1 MNIEGAIKAARNLD
15 RLAVLRQLGLL
26 DTPTNENF
34 DRLTRLASRI
44 TNSPISLVSLVDAN
58 RQFFKSQ
65 VGLPDPWATL
75 QETPLSHSFCMHVT
89 AENAPLIVEDARN
102 HPVLKDNLAVP
113 DLGVIGYLGIPITM
127 TDGTVLGSFC
137 VIDTT
142 PRNWTSD
149 EIEIMHELTHMVMVQ
164 VELMA
169 ERTRAEIVM
178 QKHNDLLEKRIRER
192 VRTTQQLQKYQEHL
206 EDLVRERTT
215 ALTGQAQVL
224 MQKNADLRRF
234 AYIAAHD
241 LREPLRTVRLYTER
255 LEQRY
260 QNQFDERAN
269 KYMSY
274 IVDGATRVYALITDL
289 LSYSQLEQ
297 TEASLTLTNLDDI
310 LIRVLA
316 DLENM
321 IKRSGAVVTYNH
333 LPDLQVDADQV
344 TRLFQNL
351 ISNSIKFQN
360 GVEPRVDITAVAQ
373 RDAWLFS
380 VHDNGIGIESQY
392 QERVFEIFQRVHS
405 RAEYPGTGVGLAI
418 CKKIVEAHN
427 GCIWIESE
435 AGQGTTVHF
444 TLPKTTTL

>member
-75 QETPLSHSFCMHVT
+75 RETPLSHSFCMHVT

-102 HPVLKDNLAVP
+102 HPVLKDNLAIP

-169 ERTRAEIVM
+169 ERKRAEIAM

-310 LIRVLA
+310 LTRVLA

-321 IKRSGAVVTYNH
+321 IKRSGAVVTCNH

-360 GVEPRVDITAVAQ
+360 GVEPRVDISAVAQ

-405 RAEYPGTGVGLAI
+405 RTEYQGTGVGLAI

>member
-1 MNIEGAIKAARNLD
+1 
-15 RLAVLRQLGLL
+15 
-26 DTPTNENF
+26 
-34 DRLTRLASRI
+34 
-44 TNSPISLVSLVDAN
+44 
-58 RQFFKSQ
+58 
-65 VGLPDPWATL
+65 
-75 QETPLSHSFCMHVT
+75 MHIT

-102 HPVLKDNLAVP
+102 HPVLKDNLAIP

-169 ERTRAEIVM
+169 ERKRAEKAM

-260 QNQFDERAN
+260 QNQLDERAN

-297 TEASLTLTNLDDI
+297 TEASLTFTNLDDI
-310 LIRVLA
+310 LTRVLA

-321 IKRSGAVVTYNH
+321 IKRRGAVVIYNH
-333 LPDLQVDADQV
+333 LPDLQVDAAQV

-360 GVEPRVDITAVAQ
+360 GGEPRVDISAVAQ
-373 RDAWLFS
+373 GDAWLFS

-405 RAEYPGTGVGLAI
+405 RAEYQGTGVGLAI

-435 AGQGTTVHF
+435 VGQGTTVHF
-444 TLPKTTTL
+444 TLPKTTPL